1 MAGASYLESIR
12 GKTSNSS
19 PAVWWGSGRGCRYA
33 QNGSA
38 AIGSDL
44 EPIWSDHWLLSSTS
58 SATAFFSAALAGPV
72 LFCASVPDI
81 VAQAR
86 PSQPQSC
93 LPRRRNSRKCPSGT
107 FWLIQVG
114 AAVTPPLTSSTAT
127 WEVLD
132 TPRRHDDDES
142 RNINMLTLG
151 TGFGGGSWADE
162 VEETYVSG
170 TQPLPSRDSGRP
182 SAMSSWQDRGY
193 SVRESVPAK
202 LPEKPPFTAHL
213 GNLSYDA
220 TNESVTA
227 FFEGCDVVS
236 VRIIEDREMQ
246 RPKGFGYVEFGNLE
260 GLKKALTLDGESFE
274 GRMIKIKVA
283 DPPRGGDGRDGRG
296 ESTRDL
302 SDWTRRGP
310 LPDLPGARGPRT
322 DFGERRPPRDP
333 ANEGRSTREMTWE
346 RRGPLSP
353 LSPQEPGS
361 RESSRVRGSQEGLGE
376 RGESYRG
383 NRRDPATWG
392 EGRQEGGRPP
402 RQYNERPERP
412 ERPER
417 TPTAAEKD
425 FQWRDRMRP
434 DSANAPAAETPASP
448 GAPPPAQAQ
457 APGGRPRLNLQKRTV
472 SEVADSTS
480 SGAGDSK
487 ASPFGA
493 ARPIDTAAREKEIE
507 EKRLQAIQEKRE
519 ADEKAKEDKRLAK
532 EAAAAK
538 AEAEAKEAAEAAEAK
553 PEAKTEPETETKPA
567 EEPKAEEET
576 QNGATE
582 QKVPIRTRD
591 QPKDFNQGQKSRAT
605 ESGNWR
611 SASNEQ
617 RAPRGS
623 TGRGRGGPLR
633 GARND
638 TRAPRSN
645 GQQAAAPAAEGDAP
659 APAADEDGW
668 TTVSVGKK
676 GRTGRV

>member
-1 MAGASYLESIR
+1 MAPKKKEQQKMSLG
-12 GKTSNSS
+12 
-19 PAVWWGSGRGCRYA
+19 
-33 QNGSA
+33 
-38 AIGSDL
+38 D
-44 EPIWSDHWLLSSTS
+44 
-58 SATAFFSAALAGPV
+58 FLAD
-72 LFCASVPDI
+72 S
-81 VAQAR
+81 
-86 PSQPQSC
+86 
-93 LPRRRNSRKCPSGT
+93 
-107 FWLIQVG
+107 
-114 AAVTPPLTSSTAT
+114 
-127 WEVLD
+127 
-132 TPRRHDDDES
+132 
-142 RNINMLTLG
+142 
-151 TGFGGGSWADE
+151 GFGGGSWADE

-170 TQPLPSRDSGRP
+170 TQALPPARDSRP
-182 SAMSSWQDRGY
+182 SAASSWQDRGY

-220 TNESVTA
+220 TSESVTD
-227 FFEGCDVVS
+227 FFADCDVVS
-236 VRIIEDREMQ
+236 VRIIEDRELQ
-246 RPKGFGYVEFGNLE
+246 RPKGFGYVEFGNLD
-260 GLKKALTLDGESFE
+260 GLKKALTLDGQSFE

-283 DPPRGGDGRDGRG
+283 DPPRGGEGREGRG
-296 ESTRDL
+296 ESARDL
-302 SDWTRRGP
+302 SEWTRKGP
-310 LPDLPGARGPRT
+310 LPDLPSSRGPRS

-333 ANEGRSTREMTWE
+333 ASDGRSTREMTWE

-353 LSPQEPGS
+353 LAPQESGS
-361 RESSRVRGSQEGLGE
+361 RESSRVRGPQEGMGE
-376 RGESYRG
+376 RSESYRG

-392 EGRQEGGRPP
+392 EGRQEGARPP

-434 DSANAPAAETPASP
+434 DAANAPPAETPASP
-448 GAPPPAQAQ
+448 GAAPPAQ

-472 SEVADSTS
+472 SEVADTS
-480 SGAGDSK
+480 SAAADSK

-519 ADEKAKEDKRLAK
+519 ADEKAKEEKRLAK

-538 AEAEAKEAAEAAEAK
+538 AEADAEAEAKQAAEAAEAQA
-553 PEAKTEPETETKPA
+553 EAKTDAETETKPEDEA
-567 EEPKAEEET
+567 KTEQVKE
-576 QNGATE
+576 NGASE

-591 QPKDFNQGQKSRAT
+591 QPKDFSQGQKSRAT

-617 RAPRGS
+617 RLSRGNFR
-623 TGRGRGGPLR
+623 GGRGGGR
-633 GARND
+633 GDGPPRGPRNEN
-638 TRAPRSN
+638 RAPRSN
-645 GQQAAAPAAEGDAP
+645 GQQAAAPVAEGDAP

>member
-1 MAGASYLESIR
+1 MSLG
-12 GKTSNSS
+12 
-19 PAVWWGSGRGCRYA
+19 
-33 QNGSA
+33 
-38 AIGSDL
+38 D
-44 EPIWSDHWLLSSTS
+44 
-58 SATAFFSAALAGPV
+58 FLAD
-72 LFCASVPDI
+72 S
-81 VAQAR
+81 
-86 PSQPQSC
+86 
-93 LPRRRNSRKCPSGT
+93 
-107 FWLIQVG
+107 
-114 AAVTPPLTSSTAT
+114 
-127 WEVLD
+127 
-132 TPRRHDDDES
+132 
-142 RNINMLTLG
+142 
-151 TGFGGGSWADE
+151 GFGGGSWADE

-170 TQPLPSRDSGRP
+170 TQALPPARDSRP
-182 SAMSSWQDRGY
+182 SAASSWQDRGY

-220 TNESVTA
+220 TSESVTD
-227 FFEGCDVVS
+227 FFADCDVVS
-236 VRIIEDREMQ
+236 VRIIEDRELQ
-246 RPKGFGYVEFGNLE
+246 RPKGFGYVEFGNLD
-260 GLKKALTLDGESFE
+260 GLKKALTLDGQSFE

-283 DPPRGGDGRDGRG
+283 DPPRGGEGREGRG
-296 ESTRDL
+296 ESARDL
-302 SDWTRRGP
+302 SEWTRKGP
-310 LPDLPGARGPRT
+310 LPDLPSSRGPRS

-333 ANEGRSTREMTWE
+333 ASDGRSTREMTWE

-353 LSPQEPGS
+353 LAPQESGS
-361 RESSRVRGSQEGLGE
+361 RESSRVRGPQEGMGE
-376 RGESYRG
+376 RSESYRG

-392 EGRQEGGRPP
+392 EGRQEGARPP

-434 DSANAPAAETPASP
+434 DAANAPPAETPASP
-448 GAPPPAQAQ
+448 GAAPPAQ

-472 SEVADSTS
+472 SEAADTS
-480 SGAGDSK
+480 SAAADSK

-519 ADEKAKEDKRLAK
+519 ADEKAKEEKRLAK

-538 AEAEAKEAAEAAEAK
+538 AEADAEAEAKQAAEAAEAQA
-553 PEAKTEPETETKPA
+553 EAKTDAETETKPEDEA
-567 EEPKAEEET
+567 KTEQVKE
-576 QNGATE
+576 NGASE

-591 QPKDFNQGQKSRAT
+591 QPKDFSQGQKSRAT

-617 RAPRGS
+617 RLSRGNFR
-623 TGRGRGGPLR
+623 GGRGGGR
-633 GARND
+633 GDGPPRGPRNEN
-638 TRAPRSN
+638 RAPRSN
-645 GQQAAAPAAEGDAP
+645 GQQAAAPVAEGDAP